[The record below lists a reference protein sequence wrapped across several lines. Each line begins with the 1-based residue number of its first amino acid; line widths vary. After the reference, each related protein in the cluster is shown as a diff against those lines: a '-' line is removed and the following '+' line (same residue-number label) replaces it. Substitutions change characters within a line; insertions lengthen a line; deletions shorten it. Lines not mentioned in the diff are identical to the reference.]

1 MIRNPRKTN
10 LKQAGQK
17 ISAVVMIAAVLLT
30 GCQGQSALDAAF
42 QQQGKV
48 QNILK
53 NTPTPQIETAIG
65 QASPLKTPAFSN
77 LTIWIPQQFDPEAKS
92 DSAELLNNR
101 FKEFS
106 KNNPNINLD
115 VRIKSGSGPGS
126 ILETLMSASV
136 VAPDALPSI
145 ILLSRSE
152 MVQAASKNLL
162 IPIEGL
168 SEPVNKDDW
177 FDVSSELGSYQGTLY
192 CLPFA
197 IDALG
202 LVSKNSRL
210 KSDQPPWAEMI
221 NQSEQLFIATGDS
234 EALTTL
240 ALYMSAGGSITDKN
254 GQPILEKDALVKV
267 LSAYA
272 EAVALSKFSESNLG
286 FQTDDEVWENFLSAK
301 KGTALTWSH
310 HALSD
315 RKNLRL
321 ALLPSLGNYPFTLA
335 GGWMWCV
342 TEPHEQDR
350 IISASLIEFLLDP
363 GFLGT
368 WAPVSEF
375 LPVRLSS
382 ISNYEDKELQST
394 IKKMLLAAQVRPD
407 KLEISEIGT
416 EFKIAISEVLQR
428 SNTPEII
435 AVNAI
440 KRLEAL
446 KTQ

>member
-1 MIRNPRKTN
+1 M
-10 LKQAGQK
+10 KQAGR
-17 ISAVVMIAAVLLT
+17 IAIAVHIMAIVLLAA
-30 GCQGQSALDAAF
+30 CQGQSIFDTAF

-48 QNILK
+48 QGIL
-53 NTPTPQIETAIG
+53 TTTSTPQTATAIE
-65 QASPLKTPAFSN
+65 QSSTLTTPAFSN
-77 LTIWIPQQFDPEAKS
+77 LTVWIPQQFDPEAKS

-106 KNNPNINLD
+106 KKNPNINLD
-115 VRIKSGSGPGS
+115 VRIKSASGPGS
-126 ILETLMSASV
+126 ILETLISANV

-168 SEPVNKDDW
+168 SEVIKNDDW
-177 FDVSSELGSYQGTLY
+177 FDIANELGSYQGTLY

-210 KSDQPPWAEMI
+210 KSDQPSWAEMI

-240 ALYMSAGGSITDKN
+240 ALYKSAGGSITDKT

-272 EAVALSKFSESNLG
+272 EAAALGRFSESNLG
-286 FQTDDEVWENFLSAK
+286 YQTDDEVWENFLSAK
-301 KGTALTWSH
+301 NGTALTWSH
-310 HALSD
+310 HALAD
-315 RKNLRL
+315 PKNLRL

-350 IISASLIEFLLDP
+350 IFSALLIEFMLDP

-382 ISNYEDKELQST
+382 IPKYEEKELQGT
-394 IKKMLLAAQVRPD
+394 ITKMLLAAQVRPD
-407 KLEISEIGT
+407 KIEISEIGT
-416 EFKIAISEVLQR
+416 EIKIAVSEVLQR